1 MIYQRIRD
9 LREDH
14 DWTQTDVARM
24 INVTQ
29 TCYSK
34 YELGQREIPLA
45 VLIKLA
51 NIYNTSIDY
60 LLGQTKN
67 PERYK

>member
-9 LREDH
+9 LREDR
-14 DWTQTDVARM
+14 DWTQTDVANLLNM
-24 INVTQ
+24 TQ
-29 TCYSK
+29 TGYSK
-34 YELGQREIPLA
+34 YERGERDIPTE

-51 NIYNTSIDY
+51 DIYNTSIDY

-67 PERYK
+67 PERYR